1 MIKILK
7 PVVAEPAGNQVPAG
21 TSALSGSPAL
31 RKSLRGM
38 PIPGSGTL
46 TQGPY
51 RRKLSLPVFWLIMA
65 LTAGITTSAREN
77 TTGSSEKGSPEQGKK
92 AYTIFT
98 GSGKEI
104 SYEKMVREISRGD
117 ILLFGELHNN
127 PIAHWLQYEVTE
139 SLHRKRELV
148 LGAEM
153 VEADNQ
159 EPLNDY
165 LGGRIT
171 AKALDT
177 LARLWPNHKTDY
189 APLVDF
195 ARENGLRF
203 IATNI
208 PRRYANLVF
217 KKDFPAL
224 DSLTTQEKGWMAPLP
239 IEYDPALPGYAAM
252 TGMMGNHTS
261 ETLPKAQA
269 IKDATMAHFITAN
282 HPGGKL
288 FIHFHGTYHSDNY
301 EGILWYLKRTR
312 PQLRAVTIATV
323 SQADARK
330 LDRENLRKADFILCV
345 DENMTTTY

>member
-1 MIKILK
+1 MIRILK
-7 PVVAEPAGNQVPAG
+7 PVLAEPAENQVPARS
-21 TSALSGSPAL
+21 SALSGSLAPQ
-31 RKSLRGM
+31 KSHQGM
-38 PIPGSGTL
+38 PIPESATFVRE
-46 TQGPY
+46 PY
-51 RRKLSLPVFWLIMA
+51 RRRLSLPVFWLIVA
-65 LTAGITTSAREN
+65 LIAGITTSAREK
-77 TTGSSEKGSPEQGKK
+77 TADSSKPGSSERGKK

-165 LGGRIT
+165 LEGRIT
-171 AKALDT
+171 AKTLDT

-195 ARENGLRF
+195 AREKGLRF

-217 KKDFPAL
+217 KKDFAAL
-224 DSLTTQEKGWMAPLP
+224 DSLTAKEKEWIAPLP
-239 IEYDPALPGYAAM
+239 IDYDATLPGYAAM

-288 FIHFHGTYHSDNY
+288 FIHYHGTYHSDNY

-330 LDRENLRKADFILCV
+330 LDRQNLRKADFILCV